1 MTDPTPV
8 DPAPT
13 PTPAELDQAVLD
25 AMRALALAR
34 QADPQDPAIVQQAR
48 YDLIAAREARGYG
61 A

>member
-8 DPAPT
+8 DPT
-13 PTPAELDQAVLD
+13 PTPADLDQAGLD

-48 YDLIAAREARGYG
+48 VNLLAAREARGYG